1 MNLFYVFLSQNP
13 VPSKEV
19 WDSSPVQRL
28 PYEIFCLVADQGV
41 GWLAELKDF
50 ICSWQWHADL
60 LLLIED
66 CFQTKHW
73 GKLIK
78 RRKSFEFSS
87 IENLSKTFVNLG
99 SCSVSEPE
107 SGRLSLARGIQ
118 GLVK

>member
-1 MNLFYVFLSQNP
+1 MSNPSKLAVQSFGFSIFIFYLTTFLNSCLMNIFSVFLSQNP
-13 VPSKEV
+13 VASKEV

-28 PYEIFCLVADQGV
+28 PYEIFCLVADQGL
-41 GWLAELKDF
+41 GQSAELEDF

-78 RRKSFEFSS
+78 RRKSFEFFFF
-87 IENLSKTFVNLG
+87 L
-99 SCSVSEPE
+99 
-107 SGRLSLARGIQ
+107 
-118 GLVK
+118 